1 MLMQPVTL
9 CRFTAPSHAD
19 VRVGLVEGNSVR
31 DLTAVGVHRLH
42 ELLELEDLAEHLVR
56 AHQATL
62 PEWSLHQV
70 RLVTPVESQEI
81 WAAGVTYLRSKQA
94 RMEES
99 DFSARAYDH
108 VYEAARPEIFFKSVP
123 EKVVSPGEP
132 VGIRR
137 DARWNVPEPEL
148 TLVIN
153 SSGSL
158 VGFTIGNDMSSRDIE
173 GENLLYLPQAKIYA
187 RSCAIGPWVVVGA
200 REHDVRQW
208 TIRLEIDRAGETVF
222 AGETGVDQI
231 KRTFGE
237 LIDYLFQSQLFPRGA
252 MLLTGA
258 GIVPPDSFTLA
269 AGDRVRITISG
280 IGTLENP
287 VTVV

>member
-1 MLMQPVTL
+1 MSAQATRL
-9 CRFTAPSHAD
+9 CRFTAAPHTD
-19 VRVGLVEGNSVR
+19 VRVGLVEAGSVR
-31 DLTAVGVHRLH
+31 DLTGLGVLRLH
-42 ELLELEDLAEHLVR
+42 DLLERSDLGDEIGR
-56 AHQATL
+56 ARRATL
-62 PEWSLHQV
+62 PEWPLDQV
-70 RLVTPVESQEI
+70 RLRTPVESQEV

-94 RMEES
+94 RMDES

-123 EKVVSPGEP
+123 GKVVSSGEP

-153 SSGSL
+153 SSGSIA
-158 VGFTIGNDMSSRDIE
+158 GFTIGNDMSSRDIE

-187 RSCAIGPWVVVGA
+187 ASCAIGPWVVVGV
-200 REHDVRQW
+200 REDDVRQW
-208 TIRLEIDRAGETVF
+208 TIRLEIDRGGASVF
-222 AGETGVDQI
+222 AGETRVDQI
-231 KRTFGE
+231 KRTFDD
-237 LIDYLFQSQLFPRGA
+237 LVAYLFRSQVFPGGA

-269 AGDRVRITISG
+269 EGDRVRITISG

-287 VTVV
+287 VRVV

>member
-1 MLMQPVTL
+1 MTTQAVAL
-9 CRFTAPSHAD
+9 CRFTAAPDAD
-19 VRVGLVEGNSVR
+19 VRVGIVEGNSVR
-31 DLTAVGVHRLH
+31 DLTGAGVRRLDD
-42 ELLELEDLAEHLVR
+42 LLERPDRAAELTRLRQSALAE
-56 AHQATL
+56 Q
-62 PEWSLHQV
+62 PIDQV
-70 RLVTPVESQEI
+70 RLLTPVESQEI

-108 VYEAARPEIFFKSVP
+108 VYEAARPEIFFKAVP
-123 EKVVSPGEP
+123 EKVISPGAA

-148 TLVIN
+148 TLVVN

-173 GENLLYLPQAKIYA
+173 GENLLYLPQAKIYTG
-187 RSCAIGPWVVVGA
+187 SCAIGPWIVVGPGEDDA
-200 REHDVRQW
+200 RQW
-208 TIRLEIDRAGETVF
+208 TIRLEIQRGDAVAFG
-222 AGETGVDQI
+222 GETGVDQI
-231 KRTFGE
+231 KRRFGE
-237 LIDYLFQSQLFPRGA
+237 LIEYLFRSQAFPHGA

-258 GIVPPDSFTLA
+258 GIVPPDAFTLA